1 MDVAHPVEGTF
12 KSLGFPVKMMGTPQ
26 EVRLPPPLINEHA
39 DEIRRELRERGLL
52 PEAPTEATE

>member
-1 MDVAHPVEGTF
+1 MCAHPVEGSF

-26 EVRLPPPLINEHA
+26 EVRLPPPLINEHG

-52 PEAPTEATE
+52 PATQAEAAE